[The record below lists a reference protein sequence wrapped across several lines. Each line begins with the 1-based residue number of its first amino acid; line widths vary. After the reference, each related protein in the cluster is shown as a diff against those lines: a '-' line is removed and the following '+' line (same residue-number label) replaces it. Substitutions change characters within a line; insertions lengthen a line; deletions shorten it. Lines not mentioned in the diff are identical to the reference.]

1 MSELRDARAAVI
13 ADPQGTLLALD
24 FDGTLAHI
32 VDDPTEAFAHDH
44 SVAALSRLGKKIGH
58 LAIITGRPVRQA
70 LELGGF
76 EGVVGL
82 ERLVIFGQYGL
93 ERWDAA
99 TGKFIVPAR
108 HESIAAVEEI
118 LPGWLTDHDAEG
130 VRVEDK
136 GLAIA
141 LHTRGLDPGVFDRIL
156 PELETL
162 AADHGLDVEPGRKV
176 IELRTAVVDKGD
188 VLRAYVAE
196 TGARQVIFGGDDLGD
211 IPAFEAVRQLRT
223 NGITGLLLCSAS
235 VEQDALVSLA
245 DVVLDGPDA
254 VAVWLGELADEL

>member
-1 MSELRDARAAVI
+1 MPQTSAARDAVL
-13 ADPQGTLLALD
+13 ADPGATLLALD

-32 VDDPTEAFAHDH
+32 VQDPAEAFAHEH
-44 SVAALSRLGKKIGH
+44 SVVALSRLGSKLGH

-76 EGVVGL
+76 AGVAGL

-99 TGKFIVPAR
+99 TGEFVVPPRAR
-108 HESIAAVEEI
+108 AIAAVEAL
-118 LPGWLTDHDAEG
+118 LPQWLLDHDAEG

-141 LHTRGLDPGVFDRIL
+141 LHTRGLDPAIFDRIA
-156 PELETL
+156 PELAKL
-162 AADHGLDVEPGRKV
+162 AAQHGLDVEPGRKV

-188 VLRAYVAE
+188 VLRAYVEE
-196 TGARQVIFGGDDLGD
+196 TGARHVIFGGDDLGD
-211 IPAFEAVRQLRT
+211 IPAFEAVGQLRAT
-223 NGITGLLLCSAS
+223 GITGLLLCSAS
-235 VEQDALVSLA
+235 AEQDALVAMA

-254 VAVWLGELADEL
+254 VATWLGDLADEL